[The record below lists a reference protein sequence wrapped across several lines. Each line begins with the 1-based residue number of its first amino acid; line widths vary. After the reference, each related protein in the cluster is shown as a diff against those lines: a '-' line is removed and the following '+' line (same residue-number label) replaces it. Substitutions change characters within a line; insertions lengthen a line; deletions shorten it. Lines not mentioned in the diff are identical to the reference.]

1 MKIGILGTGAFG
13 IALAKTLNTKDN
25 RIVMWT
31 KFEEEKELLEKERE
45 NVNLFSG
52 VKLDQNIVITTK
64 LEEAVAGAK
73 VIIGAIP
80 FKALESLMQELK
92 DLVYM
97 EQIFCSTTK
106 GIDDKSLKVTTE
118 IIEENLIC
126 KVAALSGPSFAID
139 LVNKTDIAF
148 MLGSKDKEA
157 IKEIKE
163 LFKFPNIKIEE
174 TEDVI
179 GIQLAGAVKNAI
191 SIGAGILESQGAS
204 ESTKAKYLTDG
215 LINMSFVLAALGGRS
230 DTVYTFAGVGDL
242 ILTCTSDESRNY
254 TFGKFIGEG
263 LSLEEATEKM
273 NGKVV
278 EGVGIIKALYNLGKK
293 KNLKLDI
300 IDELYGILFE
310 GKDVK
315 HISKV

>member
-31 KFEEEKELLEKERE
+31 KFEEEKELLETKRE
-45 NVNLFSG
+45 NSKLFPG
-52 VKLDQNIVITTK
+52 VKLEENIVVTTR

-73 VIIGAIP
+73 IIIGAIP
-80 FKALESLMQELK
+80 FKALEAVMEELK

-106 GIDDKSLKVTTE
+106 GIDDETLKVTTE
-118 IIEENLIC
+118 IIEEHLIC

-148 MLGSKDKEA
+148 MLGSKDRDAVKTVKDA
-157 IKEIKE
+157 
-163 LFKFPNIKIEE
+163 FAFPNIKIEE
-174 TEDVI
+174 TEDII

-215 LINMSFVLAALGGRS
+215 LINMSFVLDALGGRS

-254 TFGKFIGEG
+254 TFGKLIGEG
-263 LSLEEATEKM
+263 LSLEEATAKM

-293 KNLKLDI
+293 KNLKLDV

-310 GKDVK
+310 GKNIN

>member
-13 IALAKTLNTKDN
+13 IALAKALNTKDN
-25 RIVMWT
+25 KIVMWT
-31 KFEEEKELLEKERE
+31 KFEEEKELLCKKRE
-45 NVNLFSG
+45 NTKLFPG
-52 VKLDQNIVITTK
+52 VKLEDNIIVTTK
-64 LEEAVAGAK
+64 LEEVVAGAT
-73 VIIGAIP
+73 VILGAIP
-80 FKALESLMQELK
+80 FKGLESMIEELK
-92 DLVYM
+92 DLVYT
-97 EQIFCSTTK
+97 EQIFCSVTK
-106 GIDDKSLKVTTE
+106 GIDENNLKVTTE

-139 LVNKTDIAF
+139 LVNKKDIAF

-157 IKEIKE
+157 VKILKK
-163 LFKFPNIKIEE
+163 LFHKPNIKIEE
-174 TEDVI
+174 TEDII

-215 LINMSFVLAALGGRS
+215 LINMSFVLDALGGRP

-254 TFGKFIGEG
+254 TFGKLIGQG
-263 LSLEEATEKM
+263 HTLDEAIKIM
-273 NGKVV
+273 DGKAV

-300 IDELYGILFE
+300 INELYGILFE
-310 GKDVK
+310 GKDIK